1 MTTPLVPTPRPTVVL
16 TGEPTS
22 ATRETG
28 NGNAHKLLLVVGL
41 FITGGLVAE
50 VAFGLNERRYR

>member
-1 MTTPLVPTPRPTVVL
+1 VL
-16 TGEPTS
+16 TGRPTAS
-22 ATRETG
+22 TSDGG
-28 NGNAHKLLLVVGL
+28 NGPKRLLLVVGL

>member
-1 MTTPLVPTPRPTVVL
+1 VVL
-16 TGEPTS
+16 TEPTAS
-22 ATRETG
+22 TKDAG
-28 NGNAHKLLLVVGL
+28 NGNAHKLLLIVGL